1 MIATLPGII
10 HVSADNWLLGQWLQS
25 FDSLKGANHEIIRG
39 FSVVLLGLFAA
50 GLVRTVIRMRRKDE
64 PESDDSRKN
73 RTVWFLYGV
82 IVVSVLINVLLS
94 IRWNDQGLSG
104 WYLVYKLV
112 PGGKSIRAVG
122 RIFLFLNL
130 YIENSSLM
138 RK

>member
-1 MIATLPGII
+1 MI
-10 HVSADNWLLGQWLQS
+10 HVSEDNWLLGQWLQS

-50 GLVRTVIRMRRKDE
+50 GLVRTVIRMRRKEE

-82 IVVSVLINVLLS
+82 IAVSVLINVLLS

-104 WYLVYKLV
+104 WHLVT
-112 PGGKSIRAVG
+112 
-122 RIFLFLNL
+122 N
-130 YIENSSLM
+130 
-138 RK
+138 